1 MRGFCL
7 CPPADRP
14 RALRYHVQMSN
25 TFSTPA
31 DIQRHLDSLGLFHMD
46 MGLGRMRRALAAL
59 DLARPPFVVAQVLG
73 TNGKGS
79 TSSFLAS
86 LALAHGCRVGLY
98 TSPHFVSPTERIRIG
113 GPNDAAC
120 APWPVDDWIEP
131 ANQVMAAAPDLT
143 YFEFLTVLALL
154 GFARKGVELAVLEAG
169 LGGKHDATTAVA
181 ADLMCYAPIALDHK
195 DILGP
200 TLADIAADKAAAIRS
215 AAPVCSVAQFPE
227 AAKILERAARSH
239 NAPFIR
245 ACPVSADTRLGL
257 SGPHQRANAGLAL
270 TAWRELAPMLGK
282 SADDTKAQAQGL
294 AQAFMPGRL
303 QRVPG
308 TDQYPP
314 LLLDGAHNPHG
325 MAALIKALRAEGLQ
339 PAGAVFSCLADKDWL
354 PAAQMLKHYLGEAPM
369 FVVTLGNHRAAAAQ
383 DIAAACNAL
392 PPATAQA
399 LPQGPQGLAKAL
411 ELARALPAATEA
423 RPVLMTGSLYL
434 LSEFFTQHPQW
445 LLQPQVQ

>member
-1 MRGFCL
+1 MR
-7 CPPADRP
+7 P
-14 RALRYHVQMSN
+14 ALRYRTQMSN

-31 DIQRHLDSLGLFHMD
+31 DIQHHLDSLGLFHMD

-59 DLARPPFVVAQVLG
+59 DLTRPPFVVAQVLG

-113 GPNDAAC
+113 GPGDAVC
-120 APWPVDDWIEP
+120 APWPAEDWVEP
-131 ANQVMAAAPDLT
+131 ANQVMAVAPDLT

-154 GFARKGVELAVLEAG
+154 GFARQGVELAVLEAG
-169 LGGKHDATTAVA
+169 LGGKHDATTAVT
-181 ADLMCYAPIALDHK
+181 ADLLCYAPIALDHK

-200 TLADIAADKAAAIRS
+200 TLADIAGDKAAAIRS
-215 AAPVCSVAQFPE
+215 AAPVCTVAQFPE
-227 AAKILERAARSH
+227 AAKILDNAARSH
-239 NAPFIR
+239 NAPLFR
-245 ACPVSADTRLGL
+245 AGPVTADASLGL
-257 SGPHQRANAGLAL
+257 KGPHQRANAGLAL
-270 TAWRELAPMLGK
+270 LAWRTLAPMLNK
-282 SADDTKAQAQGL
+282 NADDAAAQALGL
-294 AQAFMPGRL
+294 SQAFMPGRL

-308 TDQYPP
+308 TDQHPP

-325 MAALIKALRAEGLQ
+325 MTALIKALRTEGLQ
-339 PAGAVFSCLADKDWL
+339 PAGAIFSCLADKDWL
-354 PAAQMLKHYLGEAPM
+354 PAVQMLKHYLGEAPM
-369 FVVTLGNHRAAAAQ
+369 FVITLDNHRAATAQ
-383 DIAAACNAL
+383 DIAAACNSL

-399 LPQGPQGLAKAL
+399 LPDGPQSLANAL
-411 ELARALPAATEA
+411 ALARALPAASPD

-445 LLQPQVQ
+445 LLQPPLR

>member
-1 MRGFCL
+1 
-7 CPPADRP
+7 
-14 RALRYHVQMSN
+14 MSN

-59 DLARPPFVVAQVLG
+59 DLTRPPFVVAQVLG

-120 APWPVDDWIEP
+120 APWPAQDWVEP
-131 ANQVMAAAPDLT
+131 ANQVMAAAPYLT

-154 GFARKGVELAVLEAG
+154 GFAREGVELAVLEAG
-169 LGGKHDATTAVA
+169 LGGRHDATTAVA
-181 ADLMCYAPIALDHK
+181 ADILCYAPIALDHK
-195 DILGP
+195 DVIGP
-200 TLADIAADKAAAIRS
+200 ALADIAADKAAAIRS

-227 AAKILERAARSH
+227 AARALENAARTH
-239 NAPFIR
+239 KAPIFR
-245 ACPVSADTRLGL
+245 ASPAPSGLRLAL
-257 SGPHQRANAGLAL
+257 NGPHQRINAGLAL
-270 TAWRELAPMLGK
+270 AAWQQLAPMLQK
-282 SADDTKAQAQGL
+282 NAEDTPAQERGL
-294 AQAFMPGRL
+294 MRAFMPGRL
-303 QRVPG
+303 QRLPG
-308 TDQYPP
+308 TESLPP

-325 MAALIKALRAEGLQ
+325 MAALIKALRAEGIK
-339 PAGAVFSCLADKDWL
+339 PAAAIFSCLADKDWL

-369 FVVTLGNHRAAAAQ
+369 FAITLDNHRAAAAD
-383 DIAAACNAL
+383 DIAAACNSL

-399 LPQGPQGLAKAL
+399 LPQGPRALAQAL
-411 ELARALPAATEA
+411 ELARALPAVSEA
-423 RPVLMTGSLYL
+423 RPVLMSGSLYL
-434 LSEFFTQHPQW
+434 LSEFFTLYPQG
-445 LLQPQVQ
+445 LAHGLTQRLT

>member
-1 MRGFCL
+1 
-7 CPPADRP
+7 
-14 RALRYHVQMSN
+14 
-25 TFSTPA
+25 
-31 DIQRHLDSLGLFHMD
+31 MD

-59 DLARPPFVVAQVLG
+59 DLTRPPFVVAQVLG

-113 GPNDAAC
+113 KPHDAAC
-120 APWPVDDWIEP
+120 APWPAQDWVEP

-154 GFARKGVELAVLEAG
+154 GFARQGVELAVLEAG
-169 LGGKHDATTAVA
+169 LGGKHDATTAVT
-181 ADLMCYAPIALDHK
+181 ADLLCYAPIALDHK

-227 AAKILERAARSH
+227 AAKILDREARSH
-239 NAPFIR
+239 NAPL
-245 ACPVSADTRLGL
+245 AKSCPVDAGIRLGL
-257 SGPHQRANAGLAL
+257 GGPHQRANAGLAL
-270 TAWRELAPMLGK
+270 AAWQQLAPMLGK
-282 SADDTKAQAQGL
+282 SADDAQTQALGL
-294 AQAFMPGRL
+294 EQAFMPGRM

-308 TDQYPP
+308 TDQHPP

-354 PAAQMLKHYLGEAPM
+354 PAAQMLKHYLGEAPI
-369 FVVTLGNHRAAAAQ
+369 FVITLGNHRAAAAQ
-383 DIAAACNAL
+383 DIAEACNSL
-392 PPATAQA
+392 PPATARA
-399 LPQGPQGLAKAL
+399 LPDDPQGLANAL
-411 ELARALPAATEA
+411 ELARALPAASTN

-434 LSEFFTQHPQW
+434 LSEFFAQYPQW
-445 LLQPQVQ
+445 LLQPQIR